1 MTIDPGLLEQAKTA
15 GEELADAEKQVLLS
29 RADYHTAIRRLHL
42 GGASLRD
49 IAESLSMSHQRVQQI
64 VQGAG
69 GTWWSRVW
77 KTRRTPPDAVCTWC
91 GRSPREVAKLIAGPR
106 VFICDRCIDA
116 AEKTAAGRP
125 VSDMRML
132 TGRAGSACSF
142 CGKRANDRRSV
153 VRSDAGNVCV
163 PCLTT
168 CREILNAAD
177 ATNS

>member
-1 MTIDPGLLEQAKTA
+1 MTIDPGLLEQARTA
-15 GEELADAEKQVLLS
+15 SAELADAEKQVVLS

-49 IAESLSMSHQRVQQI
+49 IAQSLSISHQRVQQI

-106 VFICDRCIDA
+106 VFICDRCVDA
-116 AEKTAAGRP
+116 AEKTSAGRP
-125 VSDMRML
+125 TSGMRMV
-132 TGRAGSACSF
+132 TKRAAVRCSF
-142 CGKRANDRRSV
+142 CSKRASDQRSMV
-153 VRSDAGNVCV
+153 VSDAGHVCSA
-163 PCLTT
+163 CLTT
-168 CREILNAAD
+168 CREILNASES
-177 ATNS
+177 TP